1 MEKYLISDE
10 EFEHIGIEFNLARN
24 LVRYLQLVDKRTR
37 KIILEE
43 LYNRESKPDIPYNL
57 GKVSFKYFKVDDCK
71 PNKEKLVSDF
81 GLEAVLAIS
90 TISQKS
96 ISELLRE
103 QRLIPDPTLY
113 LIKVGEHD
121 ILSTP
126 KILPIVKKDEVEE
139 IISALVSKA
148 LANKKT

>member
-57 GKVSFKYFKVDDCK
+57 GKVSFKYFKVENNCSTGAVEIG
-71 PNKEKLVSDF
+71 NKIENNESLPMFLYSF
-81 GLEAVLAIS
+81 IF
-90 TISQKS
+90 S
-96 ISELLRE
+96 I
-103 QRLIPDPTLY
+103 
-113 LIKVGEHD
+113 
-121 ILSTP
+121 
-126 KILPIVKKDEVEE
+126 
-139 IISALVSKA
+139 
-148 LANKKT
+148 